1 MNSNKL
7 KGVIIYLVIIFLLI
21 FGLVSVL
28 NIASN
33 SSRTTVTYSGVI
45 SEFDDLNVAQY
56 QLDLGS
62 GALSYKLKGEAAGA
76 PAHQYTV
83 PNVSIFIN
91 DINSGYTSD
100 GKAANYRLR
109 YNEANP
115 DSPLVEDYIPI
126 SDNTFLTNVLP
137 YLLLVGVM
145 IIFTV
150 IVMRQSTGGGK
161 MSSFSKANVRQ
172 NTGKKVTFDDVAGA
186 DEEKQELEEIVD
198 FLKNPG
204 KYREIGARVPK
215 GVLLVGPPGTGK
227 TLLAKAVAGEAG
239 APFFSI
245 SGSDFVEMFV
255 GVGAS
260 RVRDLFE
267 QAKKKT
273 PSIIFI
279 DEIDAVGRQRGAG
292 LGGGHDEREQTLNQL
307 LVEMDGFT
315 ENDSIIVMAATNRR
329 DILDPALLR
338 PGRFD
343 RQIVVNYPDIKGREE
358 ILKVHTRNKNIGPDV
373 DLKTIAATTAGF
385 TGADLENLV
394 NEAALLAARANRRA
408 ITKADIEE
416 ATIKVV
422 AGPEKKSKVV
432 TPEEKKLTAYHESGH
447 AITTYFC
454 KSQDKVHQ
462 VSIIPRGMAG
472 GFTMHVPEKDRSFV
486 SKTYM
491 EEEIIVL
498 LGGRVAEKLILDDI
512 STGASNDIE
521 RATSVAR
528 NMVTRYGFSE
538 KLGPILYGH
547 ENQEVFLGRDYSQ
560 GRNYSE
566 NVAAEIDGEIRELIE
581 TGYEK
586 AKEILTE
593 HGDLLERCAQYLMKH
608 EKIDGPDFYKLMADE
623 IDIDGNPKKKPE
635 DIAETA
641 PSEETKTETSPTE
654 GIAPA
659 ENHEADSTGQPGED
673 KA

>member
-28 NIASN
+28 NMASN

-62 GALSYKLKGEAAGA
+62 GALTYKLKGEAASA

-654 GIAPA
+654 GSAPA
-659 ENHEADSTGQPGED
+659 ENHEADSTAEPG
-673 KA
+673 